1 MFVRYVYC
9 HPLFDERKCS
19 HRFSYQLKRAFAG
32 AGFFLERFDYQGT
45 GEAEGEFA
53 EVTLESL
60 REDIGRRAQGGQVC
74 LIGLRLGASLV
85 FDHCVRV
92 PGSAAKAVLI
102 APIINGRAYVD
113 YLRRKQRIKDLM
125 TRLSEHELDDE
136 GFENLEGYKTGVKF
150 VERLQSL
157 DLFDLARGYRLDNFL
172 YIAQVSGREK
182 ADDDL
187 VRLAEMLDGVVR
199 RVCVERVNTPM
210 FWERIPTADYRELTT
225 KVLRWCCE

>member
-1 MFVRYVYC
+1 MRYVYC

-19 HRFSYQLKRAFAG
+19 HRFSYQLQRAFEEAG
-32 AGFFLERFDYQGT
+32 LVLERFDYRRT

-53 EVTLESL
+53 DISLESL
-60 REDIGRRAQGGQVC
+60 REDIARQGRGGQVC

-85 FDHCVRV
+85 FDHCVRG

-125 TRLSEHELDDE
+125 TGLSEHEFDNE
-136 GFENLEGYKTGVKF
+136 GFENLEGYKTSIKF
-150 VERLQSL
+150 IERLQSL
-157 DLFDLARGYRLDNFL
+157 DLFDLARGYSLENLL

-182 ADDDL
+182 PDNDL

-199 RVCVERVNTPM
+199 KVCLERVNTPM
-210 FWERIPTADYRELTT
+210 FWERIPTADYTELTT
-225 KVLRWCCE
+225 KVVRWCCE

>member
-1 MFVRYVYC
+1 VRYVYC

-19 HRFSYQLKRAFAG
+19 HRFSYQLKRAFEG
-32 AGFFLERFDYQGT
+32 AGLVLERFDYRGT

-53 EVTLESL
+53 EVTLGSL
-60 REDIGRRAQGGQVC
+60 REDIARQAQGGQVC

-85 FDHCVRV
+85 FDHCVRR
-92 PGSAAKAVLI
+92 PCLAAKAVLI
-102 APIINGRAYVD
+102 APIINGRGYVG

-125 TRLSEHELDDE
+125 TRLCEHELDDE

-157 DLFDLARGYRLDNFL
+157 DLFDLARGYSLENFL
-172 YIAQVSGREK
+172 YIAQVSEREK

-199 RVCVERVNTPM
+199 KVCVERVNTPM
-210 FWERIPTADYRELTT
+210 FWERIPVADYTELTT
-225 KVLRWCCE
+225 KVLRWCRE